1 LTRIGRIKYS
11 DPQETQSGTDDENQS
26 NSYQI
31 PTRGDVEPL
40 NLNRS
45 GKNEV
50 NR

>member
-1 LTRIGRIKYS
+1 LTQICRIEYS
-11 DPQETQSGTDDENQS
+11 DPQETQSGTDDENQK

-31 PTRGDVEPL
+31 PIGGGVESL

-45 GKNEV
+45 RKNEV